1 LLLVED
7 LEVAAQV
14 GLPPTAVLV
23 DPVVAQAEEGL
34 PVQLQ
39 TLVQE
44 CNQTYQECLDLL
56 VTEIAAEI
64 IHSLLVTQVQAVAV
78 QVELVQTAVLVELLR
93 AAQGGQVLSPGLR
106 LSMPVA
112 EVVVVVVLQTQQVL
126 QVVLEAE
133 VLAVMRL
140 VTEAD

>member
-1 LLLVED
+1 MLLVED

>member
-1 LLLVED
+1 LVED

-78 QVELVQTAVLVELLR
+78 QVELVQTAVLEELLR

-133 VLAVMRL
+133 VLAAMRL